1 MGRANFFV
9 SRNFYKNCFI
19 PKFPILNCTR
29 YVQSEDL
36 VMKGFGG
43 RQLQDYAFTPDA
55 ALGSATKC
63 VFVAIFENDGKTVL
77 QPLVTENE
85 AQSIIELFENRILEV
100 WLSNGKA
107 DISDFDVAIL
117 KYKQVLQSLTKCE
130 KAKSQVC
137 LKNFNEE
144 LVSCEQCSFSVN
156 TGEGR

>member
-1 MGRANFFV
+1 LRQETFTKIVLFLEI
-9 SRNFYKNCFI
+9 S
-19 PKFPILNCTR
+19 ILYCTR

-36 VMKGFGG
+36 IMKEFGS
-43 RQLQDYAFTPDA
+43 RQLQDYAVTPGV
-55 ALGSATKC
+55 ALGSSTKC
-63 VFVAIFENDGKTVL
+63 VFVAIFENDGKTIL

-85 AQSIIELFENRILEV
+85 AKSIIELFENRTLEV

-130 KAKSQVC
+130 QTKSQVC
-137 LKNFNEE
+137 LKNFNEQ

>member
-1 MGRANFFV
+1 
-9 SRNFYKNCFI
+9 
-19 PKFPILNCTR
+19 
-29 YVQSEDL
+29 
-36 VMKGFGG
+36 MKEFGS
-43 RQLQDYAFTPDA
+43 RQLQDYVVTPGA
-55 ALGSATKC
+55 GLGSSTKC
-63 VFVAIFENDGKTVL
+63 VFVAIFENDGKTIL

-85 AQSIIELFENRILEV
+85 AKSIIELFENRTLEV

-130 KAKSQVC
+130 QTKSQVC
-137 LKNFNEE
+137 LKNFNEQ